1 MATKTAAFLAA
12 LALGAAAARADVW
25 DLGTDADNDT
35 GSDNEIVHGLSQ
47 VHDMAARGGGTILD
61 ADFYTF
67 RLPNSRSYEIRVD
80 GFTGDT
86 SGTTTPDV
94 SLLASDGTTVVALAE
109 PVTSFG
115 VAKSLR
121 VASTTMGGTGFT
133 SYYVLVANPA
143 CGLTCTGTDEYR
155 IRAFDTTLAL
165 PRYNNTGGQ
174 VTVLVL
180 QNPTNRSV
188 NFLAGAF
195 SNGGAFQGAFGA
207 IIAPYAT
214 SIVNLASVNTGQLNN
229 TSGSL
234 VIRNDG
240 PYQGLAGKAVS
251 VEPATGFTFDTLLV
265 PAPQ

>member
-1 MATKTAAFLAA
+1 MKRLAGIGLAVCLAA
-12 LALGAAAARADVW
+12 ATAGADVW

-67 RLPNSRSYEIRVD
+67 RLPNSRSFEIRID

-86 SGTTTPDV
+86 SGTTTPEV
-94 SLLASDGTTVVALAE
+94 SLLAADGTTVVALAE
-109 PVTSFG
+109 PVTTFG

-121 VASTTMGGTGFT
+121 VASTVMGGTGFT
-133 SYYVLVANPA
+133 SHFVLVANPA
-143 CGLTCTGTDEYR
+143 CGLACTGNDEYR

-188 NFLAGAF
+188 TWFAGAF
-195 SNGGAFQGAFGA
+195 NNSGSFVGAFGG
-207 IIAPYAT
+207 ILAPYAT
-214 SIVNLASVNTGQLNN
+214 AVTNLTTVAAGALGG

-240 PYQGLAGKAVS
+240 PYQGLAGKGVS
-251 VEPATGFTFDTLLV
+251 LEPATGFTFDTAV
-265 PAPQ
+265 VAAPQ

>member
-1 MATKTAAFLAA
+1 MKRLAGIG
-12 LALGAAAARADVW
+12 LALCLGAGTAGADVW

-61 ADFYTF
+61 ADYYVF

-86 SGTTTPDV
+86 SGTTTPEV
-94 SLLASDGTTVVALAE
+94 SLLASDGTSVVALAE
-109 PVTSFG
+109 PVTTFG

-121 VASTTMGGTGFT
+121 VASTVMGGTGYT
-133 SYYVLVANPA
+133 SHYVLVANPA

-155 IRAFDTTLAL
+155 IRAFDTTLSL

-188 NFLAGAF
+188 NWFAGAF
-195 SNGGAFQGAFGA
+195 NNSGIFVTGFGA
-207 IIAPYAT
+207 ILAPYAT
-214 SIVNLASVNTGQLNN
+214 SVVNLSTLAGGQLNN

-240 PYQGLAGKAVS
+240 PYQGLAGKGVS
-251 VEPATGFTFDTLLV
+251 LEPATGFTFDTALV
-265 PAPQ
+265 PVPQ

>member
-1 MATKTAAFLAA
+1 MKRIAGIWLAVCLAA
-12 LALGAAAARADVW
+12 GTAGADVW

-47 VHDMAARGGGTILD
+47 VHDMAARAGGTIAD
-61 ADFYTF
+61 ADYYTF
-67 RLPNSRSYEIRVD
+67 RLPNSRSYEIRID

-86 SGTTTPDV
+86 SGTTTPEV
-94 SLLASDGTTVVALAE
+94 SLLADNGTTVVDIAQ

-121 VASTTMGGTGFT
+121 VASTVMGGTGFT
-133 SYYVLVANPA
+133 SHYVLVANAA
-143 CGLTCTGTDEYR
+143 CGLACTGTDEYR

-188 NFLAGAF
+188 NWFAGAF
-195 SNGGAFQGAFGA
+195 SNGGALVGTLGA
-207 IIAPYAT
+207 ILAPYAT
-214 SIVNLASVNTGQLNN
+214 SVINLSTVSGGALNN

-240 PYQGLAGKAVS
+240 PYQGLAGKGVS
-251 VEPATGFTFDTLLV
+251 LEPATGFTFDTALV